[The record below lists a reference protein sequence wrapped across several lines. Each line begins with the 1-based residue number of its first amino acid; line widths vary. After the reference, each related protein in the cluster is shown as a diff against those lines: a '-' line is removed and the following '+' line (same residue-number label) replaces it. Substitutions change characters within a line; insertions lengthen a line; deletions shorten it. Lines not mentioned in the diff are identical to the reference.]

1 LNDKGYS
8 RIDRVS
14 AAIVKILAVPVSNMA
29 RDSGAGMATVSKVVV
44 SPDLRRATITISLYA
59 ESNVKMAFKEYLGS
73 QGYLLQKELAG
84 HLKSKRTPVLD
95 FKIDEEV
102 EVLDRISRLL
112 SDDRNIN

>member
-1 LNDKGYS
+1 
-8 RIDRVS
+8 
-14 AAIVKILAVPVSNMA
+14 MA